1 MAASFS
7 GEPATGPT
15 RANVSKLKAALGALG
30 LLAWCVVLPILF
42 YSGHFLRIPGYR
54 RLLLT
59 FHHGVK
65 RLFNIYTVYEGKLR
79 TDEPTLYVVN
89 HQSYL
94 DVFVL
99 GSVLRGTFIA
109 KAEVS
114 GWPLFGELAKVQ
126 GTLFFE
132 RNTRKAREQI
142 EVMREHLQSGKNL
155 ILFPEG
161 TSTEGTHVEPFRS
174 SLFEAAMGGEREVW
188 VQPVTVAYTHYKD
201 VAMTQAERDRY
212 AWYLP
217 MTIMPHFFYGLGLGR
232 CTAKVV
238 FHEPVR
244 EADFESRKA
253 WAAHC
258 EAAVRGGLD
267 EALGQVPDPQEQPRT
282 QQAPT

>member
-7 GEPATGPT
+7 GELATGPS
-15 RANVSKLKAALGALG
+15 RAHVPKVKATFGAVG
-30 LLAWCVVLPILF
+30 LLVWCIVMPILF
-42 YSGHFLRIPGYR
+42 YSGHFLRVPGYR

-79 TDEPTLYVVN
+79 TETPTLYVCN

-99 GSVLRGTFIA
+99 GSVLRGAFIA
-109 KAEVS
+109 KSEVA
-114 GWPLFGELAKVQ
+114 GWPLFGKLAKVQ
-126 GTLFFE
+126 DTLFFE

-161 TSTEGTHVEPFRS
+161 TSTEGTHVETFRS
-174 SLFEAAMGGEREVW
+174 SLFEAAVGGERGVW
-188 VQPVTVAYTHYKD
+188 VQPVTVAYTHYDD
-201 VAMTQAERDRY
+201 VPMTQAERDRY

-217 MTIMPHFFYGLGLGR
+217 MTFMPHFFYGLGLGR
-232 CTAKVV
+232 CTAKLI

-244 EADFESRKA
+244 ETDFESRKA

-258 EAAVRGGLD
+258 EGAVRDGLD
-267 EALGQVPDPQEQPRT
+267 RALGREAAINP
-282 QQAPT
+282 